1 MEGWLL
7 ESCWCACAKNKM
19 LPSYLRSSQMNSA
32 HACGRRNE
40 RCVRPRT
47 KLTGT
52 FFSSGTFFYSSFG
65 IYFAPSG
72 IFELGRAER
81 AEKSAGSTYKFKNR
95 CKNDQIWPICLN
107 NQGISDI
114 SSKNV
119 PLSFVR
125 GSNGSASKKRQISKM
140 CRSV

>member
-1 MEGWLL
+1 ML

-81 AEKSAGSTYKFKNR
+81 AG
-95 CKNDQIWPICLN
+95 
-107 NQGISDI
+107 
-114 SSKNV
+114 
-119 PLSFVR
+119 
-125 GSNGSASKKRQISKM
+125 KKRQCHHTTLLLHDNMQTLFHVTLKRYFPEPWHKRRQPSTVRMKTNDWRYMSK
-140 CRSV
+140 SW